1 MRFPDSPSLRVLPL
15 RAKATAS
22 RFKIVF
28 VTHGEGRGRTVATD
42 QAFMDR
48 LQQSDPDLVGQ
59 TRIHRTGSGP
69 FDFRDVGLVVFW
81 LGDPL
86 RQKYPKCYAEAVQI
100 EATASL
106 YGIPVLNSPF
116 GLRNTTKA
124 GQARIWNETGMPSAY
139 AAVADSADALPA
151 VASQVGFPCIIRS
164 DDVHCQRDVV
174 IARNEAD
181 ARRAAAKCMF
191 PAAVITLVD
200 VQGAWRAKGDETSLF
215 SQYHHKA
222 RAFVFGGEV
231 KASHLFFSTDRIVG
245 LSTSVFA
252 REDTPRRNFTRR
264 FGLGASLVSRMIDA
278 DLAHF
283 EAPVAHADQLVKAV
297 AALGLDF
304 AAVDYSILP
313 DGRPVIWEANPYFY
327 LPSGEQSVFSAE
339 RQAVR
344 RVEETFDWMAA
355 QIKAEYTRALSA
367 GDKSFPEPETALL
380 SAAG

>member
-1 MRFPDSPSLRVLPL
+1 MQLPDSPATRVIPL
-15 RAKATAS
+15 RAKSPAS

-28 VTHGEGRGRTVATD
+28 VMHGERRGRTVATD

-48 LQQSDPDLVGQ
+48 LKQSDPELVGQ

-69 FDFRDVGLVVFW
+69 FDFRDVGLIVFW

-106 YGIPVLNSPF
+106 YGIRVLNSPF
-116 GLRNTTKA
+116 GLSNTSKA
-124 GQARIWNETGMPSAY
+124 DQARIWSETGMPSAY
-139 AAVADSADALPA
+139 AARAQSADDLPA
-151 VASQVGFPCIIRS
+151 VASEVGFPCIIRS

-174 IARNEAD
+174 IARSEAD
-181 ARRAAAKCMF
+181 ARRAAATCVF
-191 PAAVITLVD
+191 PAAVITFVD
-200 VQGAWRAKGDETSLF
+200 IQGAWRATGAETSLF

-231 KASHLFFSTDRIVG
+231 KASHLFFSTDPIVG

-264 FGLGASLVSRMIDA
+264 FGLGARLVSRMIDA

-283 EAPVAHADQLVKAV
+283 EAPVAHADELVKAV

-327 LPSGEQSVFSAE
+327 LPSGQQSVFSAE

-344 RVEETFDWMAA
+344 RVEETFDWMAT
-355 QIKAEYTRALSA
+355 QIKAEYARALSA
-367 GDKSFPEPETALL
+367 GDKSLMEPETALL
-380 SAAG
+380 SVAG

>member
-1 MRFPDSPSLRVLPL
+1 MPSTHTPTSNVLSLLARSP
-15 RAKATAS
+15 AS

-28 VTHGEGRGRTVATD
+28 VLHGEGRGRTVATD
-42 QAFMDR
+42 QAFMHR
-48 LQQSDPDLVGQ
+48 LQQSNPELVGQ

-69 FDFRDVGLVVFW
+69 FDFRDVGLIVFW

-106 YGIPVLNSPF
+106 YGIRVLNSPF
-116 GLRNTTKA
+116 GLSNTSKA
-124 GQARIWNETGMPSAY
+124 DQARIWNETGMPSAY
-139 AAVADSADALPA
+139 AARANSADELPA
-151 VASQVGFPCIIRS
+151 MATEVGFPCIIRS
-164 DDVHCQRDVV
+164 DDIHCQRDVV
-174 IARNEAD
+174 IAHNEAD
-181 ARRAAAKCMF
+181 ARRAAETCVF
-191 PAAVITLVD
+191 PVAVITFVD
-200 VQGAWRAKGDETSLF
+200 IQGAWRATGDETSLF

-231 KASHLFFSTDRIVG
+231 KASHLFFSTDPIVG

-264 FGLGASLVSRMIDA
+264 FGLGARLVSRMIEA

-283 EAPVAHADQLVKAV
+283 EAPVAHADELVKAV

-327 LPSGEQSVFSAE
+327 LPSGRQSVFSAE

-355 QIKAEYTRALSA
+355 QIQAEYTRALNA
-367 GDKSFPEPETALL
+367 GDDTANT
-380 SAAG
+380 ADPVQYAHIA

>member
-1 MRFPDSPSLRVLPL
+1 MTFSKSSTPRVLP
-15 RAKATAS
+15 RGAKATGS

-42 QAFMDR
+42 NAFLQR
-48 LQQSDPDLVGQ
+48 LQQNDPALANDI
-59 TRIHRTGSGP
+59 RIHRTGSGP
-69 FDFRDVGLVVFW
+69 FDFRDVGLIVFW

-86 RQKYPKCYAEAVQI
+86 RQKYPKCYAEAAQI

-106 YGIPVLNSPF
+106 YGIRVLNSPF
-116 GLRNTTKA
+116 GLSNTSKA
-124 GQARIWNETGMPSAY
+124 DQARIWSDTGMPSAS
-139 AAVADSADALPA
+139 AVRANSADALPA
-151 VASQVGFPCIIRS
+151 VAREVGFPCIIRS
-164 DDVHCQRDVV
+164 DDVHCQRGVI
-174 IARNEAD
+174 IARND
-181 ARRAAAKCMF
+181 LDVRRAAATCLF
-191 PAAVITLVD
+191 PAAVITFVD

-231 KASHLFFSTDRIVG
+231 KASHLFFSTDPIVG

-264 FGLGASLVSRMIDA
+264 FGLGARLVSRMIDA

-283 EAPVAHADQLVKAV
+283 EAPVAHADQLVKAI

-313 DGRPVIWEANPYFY
+313 DGQPVIWEANPYFY
-327 LPSGEQSVFSAE
+327 LPPGAQSVFSVE
-339 RQAVR
+339 R
-344 RVEETFDWMAA
+344 
-355 QIKAEYTRALSA
+355 
-367 GDKSFPEPETALL
+367 
-380 SAAG
+380 